1 MDNETTLE
9 AILLNQNQKA
19 DETINALETL
29 ITQNENNNTESILE
43 AHLVIQND
51 ILEAQKELI
60 KTIKEKE
67 NEPIEIKFEIVGG
80 EAELVEEDTEEDN
93 ETTDEEND

>member
-1 MDNETTLE
+1 MDNESTLE
-9 AILLNQNQKA
+9 AILVNQNQKA

-80 EAELVEEDTEEDN
+80 EAELVEEDIEEDN

>member
-9 AILLNQNQKA
+9 AILVNQNQKA

-80 EAELVEEDTEEDN
+80 EAELVEEDIEEDN

>member
-1 MDNETTLE
+1 MDNESTLE
-9 AILLNQNQKA
+9 AILVNQNQKA
-19 DETINALETL
+19 DETITALETL

-80 EAELVEEDTEEDN
+80 EAELVEEDIEEDN

>member
-1 MDNETTLE
+1 MDNESTLE
-9 AILLNQNQKA
+9 AILVNQNQKA

-80 EAELVEEDTEEDN
+80 EAELVEEDIEEDN
-93 ETTDEEND
+93 ETTDE

>member
-9 AILLNQNQKA
+9 AILVNQNQKA

-60 KTIKEKE
+60 KTIREKE

-93 ETTDEEND
+93 ESTDEEND

>member
-1 MDNETTLE
+1 MDNESTLE
-9 AILLNQNQKA
+9 AILVNQNQKA

-80 EAELVEEDTEEDN
+80 EAELVEEDN

>member
-1 MDNETTLE
+1 MDNESTLE
-9 AILLNQNQKA
+9 AILVNQNQKA

-60 KTIKEKE
+60 KTIREKE

-80 EAELVEEDTEEDN
+80 EAELVEEDTEKDN

>member
-9 AILLNQNQKA
+9 AILVNQNQKA
-19 DETINALETL
+19 DETINALET
-29 ITQNENNNTESILE
+29 IIAQNENNK
-43 AHLVIQND
+43 VDD
-51 ILEAQKELI
+51 ILEAQLITQKELVDSHKELI
-60 KTIKEKE
+60 QAIKDKE

-80 EAELVEEDTEEDN
+80 EAELVEEDN

>member
-1 MDNETTLE
+1 MDNESTLE
-9 AILLNQNQKA
+9 AILVNQNQKA
-19 DETINALETL
+19 AETINALETL

>member
-1 MDNETTLE
+1 MDNESTLE
-9 AILLNQNQKA
+9 AILVNQNQKA

>member
-9 AILLNQNQKA
+9 AILVNQNQKA

-43 AHLVIQND
+43 AHLVRQND

-93 ETTDEEND
+93 ETTDEENN

>member
-9 AILLNQNQKA
+9 AILVNQNQKA

-29 ITQNENNNTESILE
+29 STQNENNNTESSLE
-43 AHLVIQND
+43 ANLVIQND